1 MFRIDQIVNASKFVR
16 HFSELSAYLAESNEP
31 LLVTQ
36 KNGKFLVVMD
46 GDFFQGL
53 IEARAGIV
61 DCPEVPASEGK

>member
-1 MFRIDQIVNASKFVR
+1 MFRIDQIINSSRFVR
-16 HFSELSAYLAESNEP
+16 HFRELSAYLAESNEP

-53 IEARAGIV
+53 IGAHA
-61 DCPEVPASEGK
+61 EVVASSQVSGAESK